1 MGRGQSRR
9 REAEPGTGLGDGGVG
24 GPRVRLARL
33 IPTAGSVRTGG
44 AALDAAVVVEVGD
57 VRVSVARGAEP
68 GLVAL
73 VLALVGSGA
82 RR

>member
-1 MGRGQSRR
+1 MRGMGRGQSRR
-9 REAEPGTGLGDGGVG
+9 REAEPSTGLGDEVVA

-33 IPTAGSVRTGG
+33 IPTPAAGAS
-44 AALDAAVVVEVGD
+44 LDTAVVVEVGE

>member
-9 REAEPGTGLGDGGVG
+9 REAQPGTELDERVAE
-24 GPRVRLARL
+24 PRVRLARL
-33 IPTAGSVRTGG
+33 IPTPASVRTGA
-44 AALDAAVVVEVGD
+44 AALDAAVVVDVGE

-73 VLALVGSGA
+73 VLALVGPGA